1 MIRLLRESGFEMKA
15 FDIVVVGA
23 GIVGCAA
30 AREFSRAGMR
40 VGIVEGGVPG
50 GGATAAGM
58 GHVVVMDDSPAQLA
72 LTQYS
77 RELWRSEAVRLP
89 AAVEYESCGTIWVA
103 ADDEEMVEVRAKH
116 ASYGQIG
123 VKSAVLNAAQ
133 LALAEPN
140 LRKDLAGGLLV
151 PHDGVIYPPTAAGF
165 LLSEAQRFGA
175 MLFRSRAINTSRGE
189 VRIEDGTA
197 LRAEHIVLAV
207 GTECD
212 LLPALPMQRRKGH
225 LAITDRYPG
234 FLRHQLVE
242 LGYLKSAHK
251 LISDSVAFNIQPRQ
265 TGQLLIGSSRQY
277 GDEDPAVDSAIL
289 RQMLDRAVS
298 YMPALAD
305 MSILRIWTGFRA
317 ATPDKLPLIGPATG
331 LSDDS
336 SLWLAAGFEG
346 LGITNALGAAR
357 LLLDGLLNR
366 TPEIDAS
373 PYLPARMANRVE
385 IAHA

>member
-1 MIRLLRESGFEMKA
+1 MIRLLREFGSEMKS

-40 VGIVEGGVPG
+40 VGIVEGGVAG

-58 GHVVVMDDSPAQLA
+58 GHLVVMDDSQAQLA

-77 RELWRSEAVRLP
+77 RELWRSEADRLP

-103 ADDEEMVEVRAKH
+103 ADDEEMEEVQAKQ
-116 ASYGQIG
+116 AIYTRIG
-123 VKSAVLNAAQ
+123 VKSAVLNAAE
-133 LALAEPN
+133 LANAEPN
-140 LRKDLAGGLLV
+140 LRENLAGGLLV
-151 PHDGVIYPPTAAGF
+151 PHDGVIYPPAAAGF
-165 LLSEAQRFGA
+165 FLSEAQRFGA
-175 MLFRSRAINTSRGE
+175 TILRSRAVKASYGE
-189 VRIEDGTA
+189 VRLEDGDL
-197 LRAEHIVLAV
+197 LRAERIVLAV
-207 GTECD
+207 GAECD
-212 LLPALPMQRRKGH
+212 LLPVLPIRRRKGH
-225 LAITDRYPG
+225 LAITDRYAG

-251 LISDSVAFNIQPRQ
+251 LIADSVAFNIQPRQ
-265 TGQLLIGSSRQY
+265 TGQLLVGSSRQY
-277 GDEDPAVDSAIL
+277 GNEDPGVDAAIL
-289 RQMLDRAVS
+289 RQMLERAVS
-298 YMPALAD
+298 YMPALARI
-305 MSILRIWTGFRA
+305 SILRVWTGFRA

-331 LSDDS
+331 LSDDP

-346 LGITNALGAAR
+346 LGITNAPGAAR

-373 PYLPARMANRVE
+373 PYLPARMVNRVE

>member
-1 MIRLLRESGFEMKA
+1 MIRSHRVSGSEMKS

-23 GIVGCAA
+23 GIVGCAV
-30 AREFSRAGMR
+30 ARELSRAGMR
-40 VGIVEGGVPG
+40 VGIVEGGAH

-77 RELWRSEAVRLP
+77 CSLWRKEADQLP
-89 AAVEYESCGTIWVA
+89 AMAEYEGCGTIWIA
-103 ADDEEMVEVRAKH
+103 SDDEEMEEVHAKQ
-116 ASYGQIG
+116 AIYAQTG
-123 VKSAVLNAAQ
+123 VVSAVLNAAE
-133 LALAEPN
+133 LVMAEPN

-151 PHDGVIYPPTAAGF
+151 PHDAVIYPPVAAEF
-165 LLSEAQRFGA
+165 FLSEAQRLGA
-175 MLFRSRAINTSRGE
+175 ALFRSRAVQASHGE
-189 VRIEDGTA
+189 VSLEDGT
-197 LRAEHIVLAV
+197 LLQAERIVLAT

-212 LLPALPMQRRKGH
+212 LLSALPLQKRKGH

-234 FLRHQLVE
+234 FLCHQLVE

-251 LISDSVAFNIQPRQ
+251 LVADSVAFNVQPRQ

-277 GDEDPAVDSAIL
+277 GDDDPGVDAAIL
-289 RQMLDRAVS
+289 RQMLERTVS
-298 YMPALAD
+298 YMPALAR
-305 MSILRIWTGFRA
+305 MSILRVWTGFRA
-317 ATPDKLPLIGPATG
+317 ATPDKLPLIGPAAG
-331 LSDDS
+331 LSDDT

-346 LGITNALGAAR
+346 LGITNALGTAR

-366 TPEIDAS
+366 TPEIDAG
-373 PYLPARMANRVE
+373 PYLPARMANRME